1 MDIKKLSSE
10 KSRPQDVEE
19 AVGEGEVLN
28 AFGHKQEL
36 ERNFSLLSIC
46 AIGITTGNVWAA
58 LGGSIVRP
66 FFSFSLHVVATSTST
81 PTLHPPETA
90 LTSIHVLPLMRN
102 STTIQYA
109 NSSQVIALYNG
120 GPAGVIY
127 EFIAVSCCYF
137 MIAACIAEM
146 ASAIP
151 SSAGVYHWAS
161 VTAGARFGKVVGFYA
176 GWYVHF
182 AHAPTYKLLGKF

>member
-1 MDIKKLSSE
+1 MDMDMEKVSSE
-10 KSRPQDVEE
+10 KPRLQDVDE
-19 AVGEGEVLN
+19 AVGEGETLN
-28 AFGHKQEL
+28 ASGHKQEL

-58 LGGSIVRP
+58 LGGSIVC
-66 FFSFSLHVVATSTST
+66 SLSTSLL
-81 PTLHPPETA
+81 PLQPH
-90 LTSIHVLPLMRN
+90 LTSMPRARN
-102 STTIQYA
+102 TAVA
-109 NSSQVIALYNG
+109 NTYNEQVIALYNG

-161 VTAGARFGKVVGFYA
+161 VTGGARFGKIIGFYA
-176 GWYVHF
+176 GWYVHTPQT
-182 AHAPTYKLLGKF
+182 PTYTP